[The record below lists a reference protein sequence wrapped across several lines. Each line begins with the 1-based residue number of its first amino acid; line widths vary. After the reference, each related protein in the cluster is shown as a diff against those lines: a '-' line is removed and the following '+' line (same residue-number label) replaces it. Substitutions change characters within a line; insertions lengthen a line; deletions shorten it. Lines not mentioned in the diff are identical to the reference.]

1 MSITA
6 AEIAKIDNFFDSLNF
21 GGPWHSKSTKIRQ
34 MAYGELF
41 SVLDTK
47 NRWVYKGSLTTPPC
61 DHHVYWN
68 VLRQVYPIKQHHLDL
83 FRRHLEEENYR
94 LLQQTSYNHG
104 LKLLTGSKVAW
115 KNIESEESMLADS
128 IEASEFELE
137 QTPALIKNENPEAPD
152 NSMSSSDYFG
162 PILMVIMA
170 VLALS
175 FRKFYSLKQNNEK
188 FEDEEFETAESSL
201 VHMDE
206 NVV

>member
-1 MSITA
+1 
-6 AEIAKIDNFFDSLNF
+6 
-21 GGPWHSKSTKIRQ
+21 
-34 MAYGELF
+34 
-41 SVLDTK
+41 
-47 NRWVYKGSLTTPPC
+47 
-61 DHHVYWN
+61 
-68 VLRQVYPIKQHHLDL
+68 
-83 FRRHLEEENYR
+83 
-94 LLQQTSYNHG
+94 
-104 LKLLTGSKVAW
+104 
-115 KNIESEESMLADS
+115 MLADS

-152 NSMSSSDYFG
+152 NSMSSSDYLG

-206 NVV
+206 NVVWDHLIIHIFWEHGKFQDKI